1 MHIAQVAPLFESVPP
16 QRYGGTE
23 RVVSWLTEEL
33 VALGHEVTLFASA
46 DSHTRAT
53 LVPCCEQGLRLA
65 RSEDEISAHV
75 LAFERALDP
84 RRQFDV
90 VHFHTGTQH
99 FNIARRGGVP
109 SVTTMHGRLDL
120 PELGPLAWEFRELPL
135 VSISDQ
141 QREPLPWAH
150 WLGTVHHGL
159 PPDLLT
165 FDRRGGAGLVF
176 VGRISPEKRPD
187 RAIRIARAAGLPLTI
202 AAKVDRKDQQ
212 YFESVIEPMLAAAQA
227 DGDDIRFIGEVDDA
241 GKQAL
246 LGSALGLIFPI
257 DWPEP
262 FGLVMI
268 EAMACGTPVVAWR
281 RGSAPSVIEESRT
294 GFLVDDEDAAVEAVR
309 RLVTL
314 QRHDVRRAFE
324 ERFTARRMAL
334 DYVALYERAID
345 DARSRT
351 PRHDRDDRDDRDDRH
366 DRDGATTVA
375 AVQELI
381 DGRHT

>member
-16 QRYGGTE
+16 RRYGGTE

-46 DSHTRAT
+46 DSHTRAE
-53 LVPCCEQGLRLA
+53 LVPCSEQGLRLGNA
-65 RSEDEISAHV
+65 EDEISPHV

-84 RRQFDV
+84 RRHVDV

-99 FNIARRGGVP
+99 FNVARRAGVP
-109 SVTTMHGRLDL
+109 HLTTMHGRLDL
-120 PELGPLAWEFRELPL
+120 PELGALAWEFRELPL

-150 WLGTVHHGL
+150 WAGTVHHGL
-159 PPDLLT
+159 PPDLLRL
-165 FDRRGGAGLVF
+165 DRRGGGGLVF

-187 RAIRIARAAGLPLTI
+187 RAIRIARAAGVPLTI
-202 AAKVDRKDQQ
+202 AAKIDRKDQS
-212 YFESVIEPMLAAAQA
+212 YFDNVIAPMLAEAEEA
-227 DGDDIRFIGEVDDA
+227 GDDVRFVGEVDDA

-246 LGSALGLIFPI
+246 LGNAMGLMFPI

-268 EAMACGTPVVAWR
+268 ESMACGTPVVAWR
-281 RGSAPSVIEESRT
+281 RGSAPSVIEEGRS
-294 GFLVDDEDAAVEAVR
+294 GFLVDSEEEAVEAVQ
-309 RLVTL
+309 RLFTVE
-314 QRHDVRRAFE
+314 RAGVRAAFD

-334 DYVALYERAID
+334 DYVALYERVIE
-345 DARSRT
+345 DARTNTPPQQSREHE
-351 PRHDRDDRDDRDDRH
+351 R
-366 DRDGATTVA
+366 TVA
-375 AVQELI
+375 EVQELV
-381 DGRHT
+381 DGRHV

>member
-53 LVPCCEQGLRLA
+53 LVPCCEQGLRLGGA
-65 RSEDEISAHV
+65 NDEISPHV

-99 FNIARRGGVP
+99 FNVARRGGVP
-109 SVTTMHGRLDL
+109 HLTTMHSRLDL
-120 PELGPLAWEFRELPL
+120 PELAPLAWEFRELPL

-141 QREPLPWAH
+141 QREPIPWAH
-150 WLGTVHHGL
+150 WVGTVHHGQ
-159 PPDLLT
+159 PPDLLRA
-165 FDRRGGAGLVF
+165 DPRGGGGLVF

-212 YFESVIEPMLAAAQA
+212 YFDDVIVPMLAAAQA
-227 DGDDIRFIGEVDDA
+227 EGDDIRFIGEVDDA
-241 GKQAL
+241 GKQEL
-246 LGSALGLIFPI
+246 LGNALGLIFPI

-281 RGSAPSVIEESRT
+281 RGSAPSVIEESRS
-294 GFLVDDEDAAVEAVR
+294 GFLVEDEEAAVEAVQRLITVDR
-309 RLVTL
+309 RE
-314 QRHDVRRAFE
+314 VRSAFD

-334 DYVALYERAID
+334 DYLALYQQVIE
-345 DARSRT
+345 DARSCT
-351 PRHDRDDRDDRDDRH
+351 PPDVREPP
-366 DRDGATTVA
+366 GAHAYGYGDAPTVA
-375 AVQELI
+375 EVQALI

>member
-33 VALGHEVTLFASA
+33 VALGHDVTLFASA

-65 RSEDEISAHV
+65 RSEDEISPHV
-75 LAFERALDP
+75 LQFERALDP
-84 RRQFDV
+84 RRHFDM

-99 FNIARRGGVP
+99 FNIARRAGVP
-109 SVTTMHGRLDL
+109 TVTTMHGRLDL
-120 PELGPLAWEFRELPL
+120 TELGPLAWEFRELPL

-150 WLGTVHHGL
+150 WAGTVHHGL
-159 PPDLLT
+159 PPQLFRL
-165 FDRRGGAGLVF
+165 DRRGGGGLVF

-187 RAIRIARAAGLPLTI
+187 RAIRIARAAGVPLTI
-202 AAKVDRKDQQ
+202 AAKVDRKDKD
-212 YFESVIEPMLAAAQA
+212 YFDRVIAPMLADADAA
-227 DGDDIRFIGEVDDA
+227 GDDVRFIGEVDDA
-241 GKQAL
+241 SKQAL
-246 LGSALGLIFPI
+246 VGRALGLVFPI

-281 RGSAPSVIEESRT
+281 RGSAPSVIEEARS
-294 GFLVDDEDAAVEAVR
+294 GFLVEDEDAAVEAVQRLITVDR
-309 RLVTL
+309 RE
-314 QRHDVRRAFE
+314 VRSAFE

-334 DYVALYERAID
+334 DYLAIYEQVIE
-345 DARSRT
+345 DARTRT
-351 PRHDRDDRDDRDDRH
+351 PPDSGTHMDERS
-366 DRDGATTVA
+366 A
-375 AVQELI
+375 ARNRSPSTAEVQELL